1 MTKLL
6 SLVLLLLLL
15 HEHMIV
21 LTCGTRSCLD
31 SIRPFASLDSNLKVT
46 DEELELELELEL
58 EPELEVAEAGPAILT
73 DDTFFGFGNTAA
85 IRYYETQD
93 KNAYIHTYIHTYIHA
108 HIIQTWNSHSAQII
122 GLE

>member
-1 MTKLL
+1 
-6 SLVLLLLLL
+6 
-15 HEHMIV
+15 MIV

-46 DEELELELELEL
+46 DEELELEL

-85 IRYYETQD
+85 IRYYETQA
-93 KNAYIHTYIHTYIHA
+93 KNAYIHTYIHTY
-108 HIIQTWNSHSAQII
+108 IIQTWNSHSAQII